1 MIITAV
7 ALAAALLV
15 PAGDANTDT
24 NVDVKAC
31 ANNSFV
37 GLLDALGLG
46 LRTNLDLKVCDTD
59 HSKVSV
65 SSNLL

>member
-1 MIITAV
+1 MIIAAV

-31 ANNSFV
+31 T
-37 GLLDALGLG
+37 DALGLG
-46 LRTNLDLKVCDTD
+46 LRTDLDLKVCDTD